1 MAFWNGSGS
10 PADKSAVRRRP
21 IYCVSSGVR
30 EETVRPTAVQA
41 SLGGEAD
48 GAWRRDAEGGTDG
61 VRVAGSSPTSD
72 GQAKSGAQRGSGSG
86 TDTSRSGTTLS
97 ERCVLLCGLFARA
110 GETGNNG
117 QRGGTTAVCAHSEC
131 RGSVHPGLYVWLH
144 GKSDERNRDTRVQGV
159 RRHSVHVHTP
169 SCREVAVHT
178 LCNNVRRHTM
188 DTEQRGRHPPIA
200 KLPVG
205 RTCID
210 DTHRGKG
217 SYPVFSQDTGANH
230 TPSVSVYT

>member
-1 MAFWNGSGS
+1 M
-10 PADKSAVRRRP
+10 
-21 IYCVSSGVR
+21 
-30 EETVRPTAVQA
+30 
-41 SLGGEAD
+41 GGEAD
-48 GAWRRDAEGGTDG
+48 RAGRRDAEGDTDR

-86 TDTSRSGTTLS
+86 TDTSRSRTAPG

-110 GETGNNG
+110 GETGNRE
-117 QRGGTTAVCAHSEC
+117 QRGGTTAVCAHSER
-131 RGSVHPGLYVWLH
+131 RGSVHPRLHVWFH
-144 GKSDERNRDTRVQGV
+144 GESDERNRDTKVQRVRG
-159 RRHSVHVHTP
+159 HSVHVHTP

-210 DTHRGKG
+210 NIHRGKG
-217 SYPVFSQDTGANH
+217 SHPVFSQDTGANH